1 MSDVFKKL
9 SALKSEHG
17 FVLVRAT
24 RHQIWKSREGTI
36 WVCAS
41 TPSDYRVAGNQLT
54 SLKRAIR
61 EGNQS
66 EIIAISQFERDEA
79 DAILEGQKKQEANRA
94 GAAGTRKK
102 SQGVGIFYIETG
114 RTLEE
119 MTPEARE
126 AHLKASQDAA
136 RRQQEREKLE
146 REQRRSER
154 ILLKDFL
161 GFMDA
166 QIDAAEAEDIALFE
180 TTFAY
185 EDRAVRAMRRKL
197 LGKKLTLITMKSDE
211 TRGIGREWA
220 IQAME
225 GALVRLSHIAEVIRN
240 EALKHKDGDPWDYVM
255 PCAVAKTFT
264 PETWEAECG
273 LDRDVASA
281 RVFREEVTAWKKHRI
296 ENLDRIR
303 EYLRKHA
310 LDFATAPSPE
320 YVHKK
325 LTEDIEAK
333 TLYTESYEYPGTV
346 TNFVTDAVVD
356 WRIGWEKKQSAKV
369 CEQRIALDVMYEP
382 RGPLDG
388 VIFAARKMREDVAAM
403 QATLRDFEKLIRK
416 I

>member
-1 MSDVFKKL
+1 MPCGRFVSRFTSGVRTKVGPTYRYFRYRNRSGEGLRPRSKKEFGRFALLNFRRTSEQTYGLEQLVRREFVAIRENSMSDVFKKL

-24 RHQIWKSREGTI
+24 RHQIWKSREGII

-211 TRGIGREWA
+211 TRGNWTGVGYSSDGGR
-220 IQAME
+220 
-225 GALVRLSHIAEVIRN
+225 VS
-240 EALKHKDGDPWDYVM
+240 
-255 PCAVAKTFT
+255 
-264 PETWEAECG
+264 
-273 LDRDVASA
+273 
-281 RVFREEVTAWKKHRI
+281 
-296 ENLDRIR
+296 
-303 EYLRKHA
+303 
-310 LDFATAPSPE
+310 
-320 YVHKK
+320 
-325 LTEDIEAK
+325 
-333 TLYTESYEYPGTV
+333 
-346 TNFVTDAVVD
+346 
-356 WRIGWEKKQSAKV
+356 
-369 CEQRIALDVMYEP
+369 
-382 RGPLDG
+382 
-388 VIFAARKMREDVAAM
+388 
-403 QATLRDFEKLIRK
+403 
-416 I
+416 